1 MSRSPRIAVILI
13 GRNEGDRLR
22 QALASLEEAGGP
34 VIYVDSGSTDGSV
47 AMAEAAGAQVVALDM
62 TRPFTAARARNAGVA
77 RLVEIGHD
85 VQGYV
90 QFMDGDCSLQEGWL
104 DAARRFMDAHRDVAA
119 VCGRRRER
127 FPEASVFNRLIDYE
141 WDTPVGEAQACGGD
155 VLMRLDALQ
164 AAGGYNP
171 ALIAGEEP
179 DLCFRMRQAGWR
191 IWRLD
196 AEMTLHD
203 AEMTRLGQWW
213 QRCKRAGHAFAEG
226 TAMHGATPERYNVA
240 QTRRAVIW
248 GAALPLAIVLGLML
262 TPWALLLAGLWG
274 VKILKLRLGGYDWAR
289 SVFLTFGNLPEAQG
303 VLSYC
308 LTRLTGRQ
316 RRLIEYK

>member
-1 MSRSPRIAVILI
+1 MIESPPIAVILI

-22 QALASLEEAGGP
+22 QALASLKEAGGP
-34 VIYVDSGSTDGSV
+34 LIYVDSGSTDGSV
-47 AMAEAAGAQVVALDM
+47 PMAEAIGAKVVALDM
-62 TRPFTAARARNAGVA
+62 NRPFTAARARNAGVA

-85 VQGYV
+85 AKGYI

-104 DAARRFMDAHRDVAA
+104 DMARCFMNAHPDVAA

-127 FPEASVFNRLIDYE
+127 FPEASIFNRLIDYE
-141 WDTPVGEAQACGGD
+141 WATPVGETQACGGD
-155 VLMRLDALQ
+155 VLMRFNAFQ
-164 AAGGYNP
+164 AVGGYNP

-179 DLCFRMRQAGWR
+179 DLCFRMRQVGWR

-213 QRCKRAGHAFAEG
+213 QRCKRAGYAFAEG
-226 TAMHGATPERYNVA
+226 MAMHGTTPERYNVA
-240 QTRRAVIW
+240 QTRRALIW
-248 GAALPLAIVLGLML
+248 GAALPLTVFFGLML

-274 VKILKLRLGGYDWAR
+274 LKILKLRLGGYDWAR

-303 VLSYC
+303 VLSYY
-308 LTRLTGRQ
+308 LTRLTGRK